1 MFRNSVSQFSCNETL
16 NEVSY
21 LKAIGH
27 IYIHYGLFQC
37 ALKFALASYPF
48 KVSSEI
54 KLLHFTKQTIWKN
67 SNANIYL

>member
-1 MFRNSVSQFSCNETL
+1 MFRNQFSCNETL

-21 LKAIGH
+21 LKAIGL

-54 KLLHFTKQTIWKN
+54 KLLHFTKQTIRKN
-67 SNANIYL
+67 SNA